1 MTKQKVYDVPRG
13 FLLFFILVISL
24 FVSLSSIQAGQR
36 KDTKRTVML
45 SMYIKD
51 SFTMVKLRAFV
62 TLMRDDSTVVDTM
75 TCRGW
80 ERDIWARFQ
89 VPAMPARYIVKA
101 ECDGYATAFQDYEI
115 KHVARN
121 VFFRMPDILL
131 RKQAESNVYKEVD
144 LDGVV
149 VTGTKVKFTYRG
161 DTLVYNASAFNVPD
175 GSMLDA
181 LVRQLPGAELKSNG
195 DIYVNGK
202 KIDYLTLNGNDF
214 FKGNNKIMLDNL
226 PHYVVQD
233 IKVYNKSSAKSRLMG
248 EDVEKKDYVMD
259 VALKRE
265 YNRAYVANAEVAG
278 GSHDRYMARLF
289 GLYYDDYTRLSV
301 FANTNNVNEDRR
313 PGSEGEWSPANMP
326 QGEKKTKQVG
336 VSLSTQNKAASLKE
350 WLDATASWND
360 VTDRT
365 LNSMEQFSSAGNIF
379 SRSSSTSRQKELRL
393 SANNTITYTDE
404 SSFYAQS
411 ATSFSYADGTNN
423 SSTRRAT
430 YGVDPKQWGGAEVVL
445 DSTFTGTRNVVFDNA
460 VNSTQTVGLIKFST
474 LSVNES
480 LMFGVKLPWGDM
492 VSLMLNG
499 SYTSNKP
506 QQSFNNSENKYLRE
520 ERLDMRRVYADTH
533 NYSYNYDA
541 TADYRI
547 PFGSWR
553 LNVSQKYS
561 QNLFSANNINY
572 RLERLGGVYSQ
583 FDKRQTS
590 MLPSTRDSLLIA
602 LDAQNSQTYQ
612 LLTREYSGKVG
623 VTYNKNNTALSVNL
637 PYRLVRERVVYSYAK
652 ADTVAVRRKWLVEP
666 NFYFN
671 KWGDAFDLT
680 VDYSLGCQQPDLV
693 SLMPVDNDI
702 NPLARRMNNPNLKTT
717 ISHNVSTN
725 LRLAFK
731 KQRNWLSVGISGFIT
746 SNMLGTRTTYDT
758 STGAYTY
765 MSDNVASGNWT
776 INSYANYTGKLDH
789 KGLVSIDNRLSFDY
803 TKSTDFDIAYDQT
816 ASALSRVY
824 TSVTRDYLNLTFQK
838 GDLRLSVV
846 ADGQWRHSTGNRQN
860 FQTINAYDYNYG
872 MTLGYK
878 LPLAIS
884 LATDL
889 KLYSRRGYGE
899 SSMNTDDIV
908 WNASLSRS
916 FCNGKLTLTVEGF
929 DLLQQLSSTTYTV
942 NAQGRTEIWRNTIP
956 NYAMLHVAYKFAK
969 MPKGK

>member
-1 MTKQKVYDVPRG
+1 MTKQKVYDVPKG

-62 TLMRDDSTVVDTM
+62 TLMRDDSTMVDTM

-326 QGEKKTKQVG
+326 Q
-336 VSLSTQNKAASLKE
+336 A
-350 WLDATASWND
+350 
-360 VTDRT
+360 R
-365 LNSMEQFSSAGNIF
+365 
-379 SRSSSTSRQKELRL
+379 
-393 SANNTITYTDE
+393 
-404 SSFYAQS
+404 
-411 ATSFSYADGTNN
+411 
-423 SSTRRAT
+423 
-430 YGVDPKQWGGAEVVL
+430 
-445 DSTFTGTRNVVFDNA
+445 
-460 VNSTQTVGLIKFST
+460 
-474 LSVNES
+474 
-480 LMFGVKLPWGDM
+480 
-492 VSLMLNG
+492 
-499 SYTSNKP
+499 
-506 QQSFNNSENKYLRE
+506 
-520 ERLDMRRVYADTH
+520 
-533 NYSYNYDA
+533 
-541 TADYRI
+541 
-547 PFGSWR
+547 
-553 LNVSQKYS
+553 
-561 QNLFSANNINY
+561 
-572 RLERLGGVYSQ
+572 
-583 FDKRQTS
+583 KRQ
-590 MLPSTRDSLLIA
+590 
-602 LDAQNSQTYQ
+602 
-612 LLTREYSGKVG
+612 
-623 VTYNKNNTALSVNL
+623 
-637 PYRLVRERVVYSYAK
+637 
-652 ADTVAVRRKWLVEP
+652 
-666 NFYFN
+666 
-671 KWGDAFDLT
+671 
-680 VDYSLGCQQPDLV
+680 
-693 SLMPVDNDI
+693 
-702 NPLARRMNNPNLKTT
+702 
-717 ISHNVSTN
+717 
-725 LRLAFK
+725 
-731 KQRNWLSVGISGFIT
+731 
-746 SNMLGTRTTYDT
+746 
-758 STGAYTY
+758 
-765 MSDNVASGNWT
+765 
-776 INSYANYTGKLDH
+776 
-789 KGLVSIDNRLSFDY
+789 NRW
-803 TKSTDFDIAYDQT
+803 
-816 ASALSRVY
+816 V
-824 TSVTRDYLNLTFQK
+824 
-838 GDLRLSVV
+838 
-846 ADGQWRHSTGNRQN
+846 
-860 FQTINAYDYNYG
+860 
-872 MTLGYK
+872 
-878 LPLAIS
+878 
-884 LATDL
+884 
-889 KLYSRRGYGE
+889 
-899 SSMNTDDIV
+899 
-908 WNASLSRS
+908 
-916 FCNGKLTLTVEGF
+916 
-929 DLLQQLSSTTYTV
+929 
-942 NAQGRTEIWRNTIP
+942 
-956 NYAMLHVAYKFAK
+956 
-969 MPKGK
+969 